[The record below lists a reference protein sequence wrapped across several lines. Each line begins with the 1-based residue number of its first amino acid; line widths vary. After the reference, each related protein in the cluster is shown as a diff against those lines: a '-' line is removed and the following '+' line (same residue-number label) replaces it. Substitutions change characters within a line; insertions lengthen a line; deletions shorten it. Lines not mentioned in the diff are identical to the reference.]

1 MHFEKK
7 IIGFRRRSDDNKRG
21 WCRRSKVRD
30 NFSHIFPS
38 SPIIEVAS
46 SLTSKHYTY
55 LTNGPKYVPPC
66 QSRFRNQNIYKI
78 IQREHNSIVQSFKT
92 GLTNNCISYSDQRV
106 KEFFTAIENVLRRL
120 YTTPLPSKLLA
131 RTQYEYRLIRSSRHH
146 IKKSNIIIRPTD
158 KSKVLHLG
166 SIHDYHRKALQYMS
180 ETNAYKEITSGI
192 NPCHNHLQMVLTLID
207 PMLKN
212 KDINLQL
219 WKQYMRPN
227 EVTMELAHL
236 YFIPKPHKIGT
247 PLRPIVSSIK
257 AAATGVSH
265 FLDILLRPMFNQAT
279 KETTFINGIDFV
291 RQIENY
297 RNRGRLLPTTLFVT
311 FDITN
316 LYTMIPRDGAIAAL
330 QKFLSKYADS
340 RRIHGMTIDT
350 ITRLARLVLDTNC
363 FVYDNK
369 YYQQIRGGAMGSPFT
384 MTLAN
389 AYMWEWEQTL
399 LEYQRSHNEMY
410 GRYIDDIFM
419 TTNLSFDEINV
430 RLIEANQQDEN
441 IRLTHTISS
450 KVEYLDVLVEN
461 DNGQLKT
468 SVYHKLAA
476 EPYILPF
483 SSDHPRHVHR
493 STINARLIRAI
504 RLCSHLDDFDKE
516 RINIEFTL
524 LLNGYPP
531 KFISYYFNKIFQKHN
546 VLSVMEN
553 LDNIMYEQLHRTLL
567 LQPTIK
573 ERQQHEQQQ
582 QNIQSKDLFVHYT
595 FESGPL
601 VNFTKQLKHL
611 WNEHYINKNPIKQNI
626 RLRFGTK
633 SNKNLCQLLV
643 KKKPSKSLLRDSI
656 SSD

>member
-1 MHFEKK
+1 
-7 IIGFRRRSDDNKRG
+7 
-21 WCRRSKVRD
+21 
-30 NFSHIFPS
+30 
-38 SPIIEVAS
+38 
-46 SLTSKHYTY
+46 
-55 LTNGPKYVPPC
+55 
-66 QSRFRNQNIYKI
+66 
-78 IQREHNSIVQSFKT
+78 
-92 GLTNNCISYSDQRV
+92 
-106 KEFFTAIENVLRRL
+106 
-120 YTTPLPSKLLA
+120 
-131 RTQYEYRLIRSSRHH
+131 
-146 IKKSNIIIRPTD
+146 
-158 KSKVLHLG
+158 
-166 SIHDYHRKALQYMS
+166 
-180 ETNAYKEITSGI
+180 
-192 NPCHNHLQMVLTLID
+192 
-207 PMLKN
+207 LKN

-227 EVTMELAHL
+227 AATIELAHL
-236 YFIPKPHKIGT
+236 YFIPKPHKIST

-265 FLDILLRPMFNQAT
+265 FLDILLRPMFNQVT
-279 KETTFINGIDFV
+279 KATTFINGIDFV

-297 RNRGRLLPTTLFVT
+297 RNSGRLLPTTLFVT

-316 LYTMIPRDGAIAAL
+316 LYTMIPRHGAIAAL
-330 QKFLSKYADS
+330 QKFLSKHADN

-363 FVYDNK
+363 FVYNNK

-389 AYMWEWEQTL
+389 VYMWEWEQTL

-419 TTNLSFDEINV
+419 TTNLSFDEINT

-531 KFISYYFNKIFQKHN
+531 KFISYHFNKFFQKHN

-553 LDNIMYEQLHRTLL
+553 LDDIMYEQLHRTLL
-567 LQPTIK
+567 YQPTIK
-573 ERQQHEQQQ
+573 ERQRHQQEQQQ
-582 QNIQSKDLFVHYT
+582 QNIQSKDLFIHYT

-601 VNFTKQLKHL
+601 VNFTKELKHL

-643 KKKPSKSLLRDSI
+643 KKKPSKSLLRDVI

>member
-1 MHFEKK
+1 
-7 IIGFRRRSDDNKRG
+7 
-21 WCRRSKVRD
+21 
-30 NFSHIFPS
+30 
-38 SPIIEVAS
+38 
-46 SLTSKHYTY
+46 
-55 LTNGPKYVPPC
+55 
-66 QSRFRNQNIYKI
+66 
-78 IQREHNSIVQSFKT
+78 
-92 GLTNNCISYSDQRV
+92 
-106 KEFFTAIENVLRRL
+106 
-120 YTTPLPSKLLA
+120 
-131 RTQYEYRLIRSSRHH
+131 
-146 IKKSNIIIRPTD
+146 
-158 KSKVLHLG
+158 
-166 SIHDYHRKALQYMS
+166 
-180 ETNAYKEITSGI
+180 
-192 NPCHNHLQMVLTLID
+192 
-207 PMLKN
+207 
-212 KDINLQL
+212 
-219 WKQYMRPN
+219 
-227 EVTMELAHL
+227 
-236 YFIPKPHKIGT
+236 
-247 PLRPIVSSIK
+247 
-257 AAATGVSH
+257 
-265 FLDILLRPMFNQAT
+265 
-279 KETTFINGIDFV
+279 
-291 RQIENY
+291 
-297 RNRGRLLPTTLFVT
+297 
-311 FDITN
+311 
-316 LYTMIPRDGAIAAL
+316 MIPRHGAIAAL
-330 QKFLSKYADS
+330 QKFLSKHADN

-363 FVYDNK
+363 FVYNNK

-389 AYMWEWEQTL
+389 VYMWEWEQTL

-531 KFISYYFNKIFQKHN
+531 KFISYHFNKFFQKHN

-567 LQPTIK
+567 YQPTIK
-573 ERQQHEQQQ
+573 ERQQHQHEQQQ
-582 QNIQSKDLFVHYT
+582 QNIQSKDLFIHYT

-601 VNFTKQLKHL
+601 VNFTKELKHL

-633 SNKNLCQLLV
+633 SNKIYVNY
-643 KKKPSKSLLRDSI
+643 S
-656 SSD
+656 